1 MNILLV
7 GDICGKPGRVAAKRC
22 IPSLRKEYAA
32 DLVVANGENAAGGNG
47 LTKAVLDELYGFGV
61 DVVTTGNHIWDK
73 KEIFQFIDR
82 EERLVRPANYP
93 PGAPGRGYVIVE
105 AAGRRVAVV
114 NLSGSTFMPPIDC
127 PFRKMDEIL
136 TQVAPQ
142 CDVILL
148 DFHAETTSEKMA
160 MGWYLD
166 GKATCVVGTHTHI
179 QTADERI
186 LPGGTAYISD
196 LGMVGPWNSVLGV
209 KRELVL
215 KKFLSAMPV
224 RFELA
229 DGPSVFCGVV
239 LTLDA
244 KTGRAQ
250 RIRRVQL
257 RDTEIQ

>member
-7 GDICGKPGRVAAKRC
+7 GDICGKPGRAAARRC
-22 IPSLRKEYAA
+22 IPKLRKEYAV
-32 DLVVANGENAAGGNG
+32 DFVVANGENAAGGNG
-47 LTKAVLDELYGFGV
+47 LTKAVLDEIYSFGV

-73 KEIFQFIDR
+73 KEIFQFIER

-93 PGAPGRGYVIVE
+93 PGAPGRGYTIVE
-105 AAGRRVAVV
+105 AAGKRVGVV
-114 NLSGSTFMPPIDC
+114 NLSGSSFMPPIDC

-136 TQVAPQ
+136 AQIESL

-186 LPGGTAYISD
+186 LPGGTAYLTD
-196 LGMVGPWNSVLGV
+196 LGMAGPWHSILGV
-209 KRELVL
+209 KKEAVIQ
-215 KKFLSAMPV
+215 KFLSAMPV

-229 DGPSVFCGVV
+229 DGPLVFCGA
-239 LTLDA
+239 LLSLDSDTARA
-244 KTGRAQ
+244 KH
-250 RIRRVQL
+250 IRRIQL
-257 RDTEIQ
+257 RETEIQ